1 MKIAGSLPLA
11 QPPRPSVDAP
21 GGARAAGDAAP
32 RAAEAEV
39 SVDGGFRFIAELR
52 TAAARVEAVRLDEV
66 ARARNDLATGS
77 LLSDEELDRA
87 VDVLL
92 AGL

>member
-1 MKIAGSLPLA
+1 MKIAGSLPPT
-11 QPPRPSVDAP
+11 QPLRTFIDAP
-21 GGARAAGDAAP
+21 AASRPAGDAAA
-32 RAAEAEV
+32 RRSAAEV
-39 SVDGGFRFIAELR
+39 SVDGGVRFIAELR

>member
-1 MKIAGSLPLA
+1 MKIAGSLPPP
-11 QPPRPSVDAP
+11 QPLRASPDAA
-21 GGARAAGDAAP
+21 GAARAGADASARP
-32 RAAEAEV
+32 LEAEV

-52 TAAARVEAVRLDEV
+52 TAASRVDAVRLDEV

-77 LLSDEELDRA
+77 LMSDEELDRA

-92 AGL
+92 SGL